1 MHYAI
6 IIAIMLVLLL
16 LKGFFSGSELA
27 LVNADK
33 LKLTHR
39 ANKGHR
45 GAELV
50 LRLLRTPELLLT
62 TTLVGTNLATITMT
76 TLGTLLM
83 IELCGS
89 RYGDLVAF
97 LLYTP
102 IFLILG
108 EIVPKSVFQE
118 KSDTIAPLV
127 VYPLR
132 FFYFG
137 FFPVVFVFSRVARC
151 AAWLT
156 GGAPA
161 GHGLFITREQIRSVI
176 EMSERGSN
184 VDHFDRIRIRRAI
197 RFAETT
203 VGEAMIPIAEVVAIS
218 HHATTSE
225 VVERVRKHGYNR
237 LPVFKSN
244 ISHVVGIATLTT
256 WDLLDAAV
264 AERPLAELMKPTH
277 FVTRY
282 ETIDELLPVL
292 KSRDDHM
299 AIVVDEYGSAIGLIT
314 MEDIIEEVV
323 GEIDVGYEFEEYH
336 PRKHRQYRVLDA
348 EAERYDLDARLP
360 ISALN
365 DLLGV
370 SLQTTEFH
378 TAAGLVI
385 SRLRHLPKVGDEIV
399 ESGFRFRVEELNGP
413 MITRM
418 LVERDRPHE
427 SKPRSKRWGKRNK
440 E

>member
-1 MHYAI
+1 MHYAVI
-6 IIAIMLVLLL
+6 IIVMLVLLL

-39 ANKGHR
+39 ANKGDR
-45 GAELV
+45 GAKLV

-62 TTLVGTNLATITMT
+62 TTLVGTNLATITLT
-76 TLGTLLM
+76 TLGTLMM
-83 IELCGS
+83 IEACGT

-97 LLYTP
+97 LVYTP

-132 FFYFG
+132 VCYFL
-137 FFPVVFVFSRVARC
+137 FFPVVVGFSRVARF
-151 AAWLT
+151 AAWLA
-156 GGAPA
+156 GGGPT

-203 VGEAMIPIAEVVAIS
+203 VGEAMIPMAEVIAVS
-218 HHATTSE
+218 HRSDTSE
-225 VVERVRKHGYNR
+225 VVNLVRKHGYNR
-237 LPVFKSN
+237 LPIFEGNV
-244 ISHVVGIATLTT
+244 SHVVGVVTLTT
-256 WDLLDAAV
+256 WDLLDAEV
-264 AERPLAELMKPTH
+264 AERPLAELTKPAH
-277 FVTRY
+277 FVTQY

-292 KSRDDHM
+292 KLRDDHM

-314 MEDIIEEVV
+314 MEDVIEEVV
-323 GEIDVGYEFEEYH
+323 GEIDVGYEFEEYT

-365 DLLGV
+365 DLLGL
-370 SLQTTEFH
+370 SLPTTEFH

-385 SRLRHLPKVGDEIV
+385 ARLRHLPKVGDEFV
-399 ESGFRFRVEELNGP
+399 ESGYCFHVEELRGP
-413 MITRM
+413 MITRII
-418 LVERDRPHE
+418 VERDRPQE
-427 SKPRSKRWGKRNK
+427 SPSRAKRWRNRNK

>member
-6 IIAIMLVLLL
+6 IIIIMLVLLL

-39 ANKGHR
+39 AGHGHR
-45 GAELV
+45 GAQLV

-62 TTLVGTNLATITMT
+62 TTLVGTNLSTITLT

-83 IELCGS
+83 IEVVGPQF
-89 RYGDLVAF
+89 GDLAAF
-97 LLYTP
+97 LVYTP

-108 EIVPKSVFQE
+108 EIVPKSVYQQ
-118 KSDTIAPLV
+118 KSDMIAPLV

-132 FFYFG
+132 LCYFL
-137 FFPVVFVFSRVARC
+137 FFPAVFVFSRVARF
-151 AAWLT
+151 AAWLV
-156 GGAPA
+156 GSGPA

-184 VDHFDRIRIRRAI
+184 VDQFDRIRIRRAI

-203 VGEAMIPIAEVVAIS
+203 VGEAMIPLAEVVAVS
-218 HHATTSE
+218 KNSATAE
-225 VVERVRKHGYNR
+225 VINRVRKHGYNR
-237 LPVFKSN
+237 LPVFEGNVSQVRG
-244 ISHVVGIATLTT
+244 VVMLTT
-256 WDLLDAAV
+256 WDLLDADV
-264 AERPLAELMKPTH
+264 AQRPLDELTRPAH
-277 FVTRY
+277 FVTQY

-323 GEIDVGYEFEEYH
+323 GDIDVGYEFEEYT

-360 ISALN
+360 ISELN
-365 DLLGV
+365 DLLG
-370 SLQTTEFH
+370 LDLPTTEFH

-385 SRLRHLPKVGDEIV
+385 SRLRHLPQAGDEVV
-399 ESGFRFRVEELNGP
+399 ESGFRFRVEEINGP
-413 MITRM
+413 MITRIV
-418 LVERDRPHE
+418 VERDRPE
-427 SKPRSKRWGKRNK
+427 AAQSRSKRWLQRNK
-440 E
+440 S

>member
-6 IIAIMLVLLL
+6 ILIVMLLLLL

-62 TTLVGTNLATITMT
+62 TTLVGTNLATITLT
-76 TLGTLLM
+76 TLGTLMM
-83 IELCGS
+83 IEACGT

-97 LLYTP
+97 LVYTP

-108 EIVPKSVFQE
+108 EIVPKSVYQE

-132 FFYFG
+132 FCYFL
-137 FFPVVFVFSRVARC
+137 FFPVVVVFSRVARF
-151 AAWLT
+151 AAWLA
-156 GGAPA
+156 GGGPA

-203 VGEAMIPIAEVVAIS
+203 VGEAMIPVAEVVAVS
-218 HHATTSE
+218 HRSNTSE
-225 VVERVRKHGYNR
+225 VVNRVRKHGYNR
-237 LPVFKSN
+237 LPTYEGN
-244 ISHVVGIATLTT
+244 ISHVVGVVTLTT
-256 WDLLDAAV
+256 WDLLDAEV
-264 AERPLAELMKPTH
+264 AERPLAELTKPAH
-277 FVTRY
+277 FVTQY

-323 GEIDVGYEFEEYH
+323 GEIDVGYEFEEYT

-348 EAERYDLDARLP
+348 EAEQYDLDARLP

-365 DLLGV
+365 DLMGL
-370 SLQTTEFH
+370 SLPTTEFH

-385 SRLRHLPKVGDEIV
+385 ARLRHLPKVGDEIV
-399 ESGFRFRVEELNGP
+399 ESGFCFRVVELKGP
-413 MITRM
+413 MITRII
-418 LVERDRPHE
+418 VERDRPPE
-427 SKPRSKRWGKRNK
+427 SKPRTKRWGKHK
-440 E
+440 

>member
-1 MHYAI
+1 MSYSI
-6 IIAIMLVLLL
+6 ILAIMLLLLL

-39 ANKGHR
+39 ANHGHR
-45 GAELV
+45 GAQLV

-62 TTLVGTNLATITMT
+62 TTLVGTNLATITLT

-83 IELCGS
+83 IQLCGA

-97 LLYTP
+97 LVYTP

-118 KSDTIAPLV
+118 KSNTIAPLV

-132 FFYFG
+132 LCYVI
-137 FFPVVFVFSRVARC
+137 FFPVVVVFSRVARFATWC
-151 AAWLT
+151 V
-156 GGAPA
+156 GGGPA

-203 VGEAMIPIAEVVAIS
+203 VGEAMIPIAEVVAVNQR
-218 HHATTSE
+218 AKTSA
-225 VVERVRKHGYNR
+225 VIERIRKHGFNR
-237 LPVFKSN
+237 LPVFEGN
-244 ISHVVGIATLTT
+244 ISHVVGVVTLTT
-256 WDLLDAAV
+256 WDLLSPDT
-264 AERPLAELMKPTH
+264 AERPLKDLVEPAH
-277 FVTRY
+277 FVTQY

-292 KSRDDHM
+292 KSRHDHM

-314 MEDIIEEVV
+314 MEDVIEEVV
-323 GEIDVGYEFEEYH
+323 GEIDVGYEFEEYA
-336 PRKHRQYRVLDA
+336 PRKKRQYRVLNA
-348 EAERYDLDARLP
+348 ETEQYDLDARLP

-365 DLLGV
+365 DLLGL
-370 SLQTTEFH
+370 SLPTTEFH
-378 TAAGLVI
+378 TAAGLI
-385 SRLRHLPKVGDEIV
+385 IARLRHLPKVGDEVV
-399 ESGFRFRVEELNGP
+399 ESGFCFRVEELEGP
-413 MITRM
+413 IIKRI
-418 LVERDRPHE
+418 LVERDRPRDTK
-427 SKPRSKRWGKRNK
+427 SRGKRWRSLKK
-440 E
+440 S